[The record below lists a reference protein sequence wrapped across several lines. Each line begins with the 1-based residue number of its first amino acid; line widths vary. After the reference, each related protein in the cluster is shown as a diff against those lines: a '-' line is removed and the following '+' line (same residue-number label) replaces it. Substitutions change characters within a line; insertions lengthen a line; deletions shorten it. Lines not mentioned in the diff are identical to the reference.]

1 MNNKQGHMNNKQ
13 GHMINKQGLKEK
25 LSIKKPKILQ
35 FEKSL

>member
-25 LSIKKPKILQ
+25 LSIKKPEILQ